1 MLEPAE
7 WSDLQVLA
15 MQEDFQDH
23 RVVRAA
29 QEVKEPQEE
38 WEGILGGASWD
49 ISVVHVPKHYYWQAP
64 HYFSSSAI
72 EQPQQQQSLKYP

>member
-7 WSDLQVLA
+7 WSDLQMLA

-23 RVVRAA
+23 RVVRTA

-38 WEGILGGASWD
+38 
-49 ISVVHVPKHYYWQAP
+49 
-64 HYFSSSAI
+64 
-72 EQPQQQQSLKYP
+72 